1 LTENG
6 TRAPRALFGRKFP
19 KLPYIYVLVPK
30 MVFFLKKKRK
40 KEKQR
45 KKRGFEGGFGH
56 PHGPWGW
63 LGHPFASLF
72 FFLSFSYFFFFL
84 KKKRRGI

>member
-45 KKRGFEGGFGH
+45 KKGGLRVVLATPMGRGGG
-56 PHGPWGW
+56 
-63 LGHPFASLF
+63 
-72 FFLSFSYFFFFL
+72 
-84 KKKRRGI
+84 